1 MKMTFYIIL
10 NLILLQ
16 TLTSSSDSANQ
27 TELTITKEEEVVE
40 SSGSRCWGYYDV
52 MGQWD
57 PPFNCNVGMYI
68 FCCGSCYYRFCCQFK
83 GHSLEQTS
91 CSNYDTPAWA
101 NTGKPASG
109 NDASNANAKTN
120 ANTNNVPKPDQM
132 HMIVYVICGV
142 VAIMMLGGIGAKLVL
157 ERSRRGTGDTSNT
170 RTLTDRLK
178 LPGEAECMVRG
189 AGHHPVRTN
198 GMPGHQ
204 RTNNDSTTARDYY
217 RSFPLMD
224 RTNRQSSPTTFYP
237 IAFQSNEK
245 PFLLPP
251 EIHIPVTN
259 NMTPSQ
265 KSKISNTH
273 PLTSISAFP
282 AWEPSKSTAS
292 TTTQSTAQYVS
303 LTVQP
308 QRSMSQP
315 NSHGHTYLNKLQFRT
330 ETLPEAFYPPLGYG
344 RSPQVLPKHK
354 GLYTNSKTEVTV

>member
-1 MKMTFYIIL
+1 MACFLVSAHLQMKMTFYIIL

-57 PPFNCNVGMYI
+57 PPFNCN
-68 FCCGSCYYRFCCQFK
+68 
-83 GHSLEQTS
+83 
-91 CSNYDTPAWA
+91 
-101 NTGKPASG
+101 
-109 NDASNANAKTN
+109 
-120 ANTNNVPKPDQM
+120 
-132 HMIVYVICGV
+132 V

>member
-1 MKMTFYIIL
+1 MMSLQDAEKLVDAFVTSRLDYC
-10 NLILLQ
+10 NALLSGCWSKCRNKLQ
-16 TLTSSSDSANQ
+16 LVQNAAARFLPRSRKYDHISPVLQLSHSRHDAKLKKKELGIVTVLRCFCSSLCFPLFDSA
-27 TELTITKEEEVVE
+27 TK
-40 SSGSRCWGYYDV
+40 
-52 MGQWD
+52 Q
-57 PPFNCNVGMYI
+57 VG
-68 FCCGSCYYRFCCQFK
+68 
-83 GHSLEQTS
+83 
-91 CSNYDTPAWA
+91 
-101 NTGKPASG
+101 
-109 NDASNANAKTN
+109 
-120 ANTNNVPKPDQM
+120 
-132 HMIVYVICGV
+132 
-142 VAIMMLGGIGAKLVL
+142 
-157 ERSRRGTGDTSNT
+157 
-170 RTLTDRLK
+170 
-178 LPGEAECMVRG
+178 
-189 AGHHPVRTN
+189 
-198 GMPGHQ
+198 
-204 RTNNDSTTARDYY
+204 DSTTARDYY